1 MPSHYDKKVAKK
13 AKKKKPHDPGADNP
27 VKNPYT
33 GAYDW
38 AGKKKGGPHPG
49 DVVG

>member
-1 MPSHYDKKVAKK
+1 MPGHYEKKVAKK

-33 GAYDW
+33 GTRIASSTH
-38 AGKKKGGPHPG
+38 KI
-49 DVVG
+49 V